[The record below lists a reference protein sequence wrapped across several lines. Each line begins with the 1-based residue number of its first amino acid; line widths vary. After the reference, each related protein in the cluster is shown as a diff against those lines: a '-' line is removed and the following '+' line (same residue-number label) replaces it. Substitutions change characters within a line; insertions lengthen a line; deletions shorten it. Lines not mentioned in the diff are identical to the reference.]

1 MVIFSQA
8 GSSRADRAFGRCCF
22 GAVLL
27 RREPEKLNHFL
38 LRRLPERSA
47 ENSVIDFD
55 QGVGYTKSKQK
66 KRFIKEALSW
76 KIIYWDWITAARW

>member
-1 MVIFSQA
+1 MLTVL
-8 GSSRADRAFGRCCF
+8 GRCCF

-55 QGVGYTKSKQK
+55 QGVGYTKKQTE
-66 KRFIKEALSW
+66 KRF
-76 KIIYWDWITAARW
+76 Y